1 MSKNKKKNNVFS
13 KISNF
18 FKSVIVEAK
27 KVIWTNKKNLIKYSV
42 ATLSFMLF
50 ICVYFVGI
58 DLLIALITYIK
69 ELI

>member
-1 MSKNKKKNNVFS
+1 MAKNKKKNNVFS
-13 KISNF
+13 KIYNF
-18 FKSVIVEAK
+18 FNSVIVEAK

-50 ICVYFVGI
+50 IGIYFVVI
-58 DLLIALITYIK
+58 ELLITLITYIK

>member
-1 MSKNKKKNNVFS
+1 MAKNKKKNNVFS
-13 KISNF
+13 KISGF
-18 FKSVIVEAK
+18 FNSVIVEAK

-58 DLLIALITYIK
+58 DLLITLITYIK

>member
-1 MSKNKKKNNVFS
+1 MAKNKKKNNVFS
-13 KISNF
+13 KISSF
-18 FKSVIVEAK
+18 FSSVIVEAK

-50 ICVYFVGI
+50 ICIYFVGI

>member
-1 MSKNKKKNNVFS
+1 MAKNKEKNNVFS

>member
-1 MSKNKKKNNVFS
+1 MAKNKKKYNVFS
-13 KISNF
+13 KISSF
-18 FKSVIVEAK
+18 FNSVIVEAK

>member
-1 MSKNKKKNNVFS
+1 MAKNKKKNNVFS
-13 KISNF
+13 KKSSF
-18 FKSVIVEAK
+18 FSSVIVEAK

>member
-1 MSKNKKKNNVFS
+1 MAKNKKKNNFFS
-13 KISNF
+13 KISSF
-18 FKSVIVEAK
+18 FSSVIVEAK

>member
-1 MSKNKKKNNVFS
+1 MAKNKKKNNVFS
-13 KISNF
+13 KISSF
-18 FKSVIVEAK
+18 FNSVIVEAK

>member
-1 MSKNKKKNNVFS
+1 MAKNKKKNNVFS

>member
-18 FKSVIVEAK
+18 FSSVIVEAK

>member
-1 MSKNKKKNNVFS
+1 MAKNKKKNNVFS
-13 KISNF
+13 KISSF
-18 FKSVIVEAK
+18 FSSVIVEAK

>member
-1 MSKNKKKNNVFS
+1 MAKNKNKNNVFS
-13 KISNF
+13 KISSF
-18 FKSVIVEAK
+18 FSSVIVEAK

>member
-1 MSKNKKKNNVFS
+1 MAKNKKKNNVFS
-13 KISNF
+13 KIYNF
-18 FKSVIVEAK
+18 FNSVIVEAK

>member
-1 MSKNKKKNNVFS
+1 MAKNKKKNNVFS
-13 KISNF
+13 KISSF
-18 FKSVIVEAK
+18 YSSVIVEAK